1 MGLQGPV
8 SPSQV
13 SKKWDNLKRKYK
25 ELRTPATGTGTDQGE
40 ATAATWPWFSAMH
53 EAIGGRPSIDPP
65 ILFDSCDKENP
76 APVAAVASDG
86 STSAAAAVQAWEE
99 EEEAQP
105 GSSSLDVE
113 PSTSATP
120 PPGKKKKEDAL
131 LDFVKAEAAREEER
145 FKASQQV
152 NEASTKRFLD
162 LFEKLVNK

>member
-1 MGLQGPV
+1 MRLQGPV
-8 SPSQV
+8 SPSQ
-13 SKKWDNLKRKYK
+13 

-53 EAIGGRPSIDPP
+53 EAIGGRPSIEPP
-65 ILFDSCDKENP
+65 ILFDSCDRENP
-76 APVAAVASDG
+76 APVAPVASNG

-99 EEEAQP
+99 EEEEEEAAQP

-120 PPGKKKKEDAL
+120 PPRKKKKEDAL

-145 FKASQQV
+145 FKASQQA